1 MKKLSILFAC
11 LVAVLGFS
19 SCQEDTDPQ
28 YKNPTQF
35 VLNTPALVNQLYE
48 LSADGTIDLSW
59 SQPDYG
65 YAATAAYKVQ
75 VSLDGVDSTYIECGT
90 EYKTCYAQ
98 VKASEVAEAICKL
111 RGIES
116 EDDYTDE
123 PARKL
128 YVRVHAYIS
137 GIEGSDIVSN
147 AIVLNQV
154 KEYCAIQSPGYI
166 YLIGNVGGWTGP
178 DGANADALAKWR
190 LFESATAIGSKI
202 YSGVFDMPPS
212 STMLDDK
219 GNIQG
224 LLFRFYTEL
233 TGWDGGASVGMQAED
248 NPVAIQLVDGV
259 YNGTLVAPGKGSIQI
274 LDWEGG
280 SMKIT
285 VNLSSKTPSVI
296 IEAGGVD
303 TNGKN
308 FIYIVGGVS
317 GWIEPSEA
325 YAAHYEDFKLY
336 DLEDNGVYTGT
347 FNLAADQGMFRFY
360 HQLCG
365 WTGSA
370 SYGAKENDGDNLDV
384 ELTDGVYSGP
394 FVNGKGNW
402 GIAGWE
408 GGKLAISVDVNTNKV
423 TFTKK

>member
-19 SCQEDTDPQ
+19 SCEDTDPQ
-28 YKNPTQF
+28 YQNPTKF
-35 VLNTPALVNQLYE
+35 VLNTPALANQLYE

-65 YAATAAYKVQ
+65 YAATAAYYVQ
-75 VSLDGVDSTYIECGT
+75 VSLDGTDSTFVECGT
-90 EYKTCYAQ
+90 KYVRCYAQ

-123 PARKL
+123 PARKV
-128 YVRVHAYIS
+128 YFRVRALID
-137 GIEGSDIVSN
+137 GIEGSEILSN
-147 AIVLNQV
+147 VIALNQV

-219 GNIQG
+219 GNVQG

-233 TGWDGGASVGMQAED
+233 TGWDGGASVGMQVDD
-248 NPVAIQLVDGV
+248 NPVAIQLVDGM
-259 YNGTLVAPGKGSIQI
+259 YNGTLVAPGKGSVQI
-274 LDWEGG
+274 LDWAGG

-285 VNLSSKTPSVI
+285 VNLSGKVPSMI

-303 TNGKN
+303 TNGKK
-308 FIYIVGGVS
+308 FIYIVGAVS
-317 GWIEPSEA
+317 GWTEPSEA
-325 YAAHYEDFKLY
+325 NSAHYEDYKLY
-336 DLEDNGVYTGT
+336 DLEDNGVYSAT
-347 FNLAADQGMFRFY
+347 FDLAADQGMFRFY
-360 HQLCG
+360 NTLCG
-365 WTGSA
+365 WAGNDSF
-370 SYGAKENDGDNLDV
+370 GVKENDGDNVDV
-384 ELTDGVYSGP
+384 ELTDGVYTGNY
-394 FVNGKGNW
+394 VAGKGNW
-402 GIAGWE
+402 NIAGWE
-408 GGKLAISVDVNTNKV
+408 GGKLAISVDVNTQKV